1 MGAQLRVSPI
11 GTQGVRSKLLEVR
24 PAIDDTTN
32 AQEPSA
38 QQFSLNCIHAFAPK
52 CQDKLGGSD
61 GRARTDE
68 GVCNRRL

>member
-1 MGAQLRVSPI
+1 MWAQLRVSPV
-11 GTQGVRSKLLEVR
+11 GPQGVRSKLLEVR
-24 PAIDDTTN
+24 PAVNDTSN

-38 QQFSLNCIHAFAPK
+38 QQLSFDCVHAFAPK
-52 CQDKLGGSD
+52 CQDELRGPD